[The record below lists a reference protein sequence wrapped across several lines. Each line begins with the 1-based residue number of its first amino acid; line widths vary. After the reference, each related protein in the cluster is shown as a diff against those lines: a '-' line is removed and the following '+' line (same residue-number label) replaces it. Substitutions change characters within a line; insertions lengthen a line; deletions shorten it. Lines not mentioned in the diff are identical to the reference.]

1 MVTQISVSVS
11 RIYLI
16 VSFRSHRL
24 SITITQTRVVLPMLA
39 SLIYTEDS
47 DTLADACWAISYLS
61 DGPNSRIQ
69 SVIEAGVSRRLVEL
83 LMHDKVNV
91 VSAALRAVGNIVT
104 GDDVQTQVCFENFTF
119 TQAEYKL
126 PNARH
131 AFKFIIYHGTV
142 HFVRVMLISLFALLS
157 VSC

>member
-1 MVTQISVSVS
+1 
-11 RIYLI
+11 
-16 VSFRSHRL
+16 
-24 SITITQTRVVLPMLA
+24 MLA

-119 TQAEYKL
+119 TQPEYKL
-126 PNARH
+126 PDARNT
-131 AFKFIIYHGTV
+131 FKFIFYHGKV
-142 HFVRVMLISLFALLS
+142 HFIRVVLISIFAL
-157 VSC
+157 V

>member
-1 MVTQISVSVS
+1 
-11 RIYLI
+11 
-16 VSFRSHRL
+16 
-24 SITITQTRVVLPMLA
+24 MLA

-104 GDDVQTQVCFENFTF
+104 GDDVQTQVCFKNFTF

-126 PNARH
+126 PNAGNT
-131 AFKFIIYHGTV
+131 FKFIFYHGTV
-142 HFVRVMLISLFALLS
+142 HFVRVMLISIFAL
-157 VSC
+157 V